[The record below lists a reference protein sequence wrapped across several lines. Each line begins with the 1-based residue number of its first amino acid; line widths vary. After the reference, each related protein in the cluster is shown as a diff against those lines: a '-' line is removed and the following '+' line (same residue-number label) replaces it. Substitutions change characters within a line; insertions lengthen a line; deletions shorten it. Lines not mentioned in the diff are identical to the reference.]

1 MLTDRAPEVMVKP
14 VPVIS
19 VMALSEPTLRL
30 SVKVVVALR
39 MLNRESKEVRSPVT
53 LKVESM
59 VEEAKTKIPA
69 VVEVGV
75 KVG

>member
-1 MLTDRAPEVMVKP
+1 MTDRAPEVMVKP

-59 VEEAKTKIPA
+59 VEEAKTKMPA